1 MSSLHELFR
10 SSQDEIWSQ
19 LSQEIGAE
27 YRKDFLAGN
36 TVMLKHRRWEV
47 KMDTYT
53 TNGGRLIFTRIQ
65 APYVNLDNFRFNIY
79 RKDAFSWLG
88 KLTGMQDI
96 TIGDPF
102 FDEQF
107 IVQGKPEDFVVGLLT
122 KPKVR
127 ELIQRQPDIH
137 FQIRDDEGL
146 FGRTMP
152 KDVDVLSFSAPGII
166 EDKQRLKQ
174 LFDLFAVVLDEMC
187 LAGSAYDGDPGIGI
201 W

>member
-1 MSSLHELFR
+1 MSILRELFR
-10 SSQDEIWSQ
+10 SSMDEIWSQ

-27 YRKDFLAGN
+27 YRKDFFSGN
-36 TVMLKHRRWEV
+36 TVTLKHRQWEV

-53 TNGGRLIFTRIQ
+53 TNRGKWIFTRIQ
-65 APYVNLDNFRFNIY
+65 APYVNLDGFRFNIY
-79 RKDAFSWLG
+79 RKNIFASLG
-88 KLTGMQDI
+88 KLVGVQDI
-96 TIGDPF
+96 TVGDPF

-107 IVQGKPEDFVVGLLT
+107 IVQGKPNDFVVGLLT
-122 KPKVR
+122 KPRIR

-152 KDVDVLSFSAPGII
+152 KDVDVLYFSARGII
-166 EDKQRLKQ
+166 EDKQRLKE

-187 LAGSAYDGDPGIGI
+187 VAGSAYEGDPGIGI